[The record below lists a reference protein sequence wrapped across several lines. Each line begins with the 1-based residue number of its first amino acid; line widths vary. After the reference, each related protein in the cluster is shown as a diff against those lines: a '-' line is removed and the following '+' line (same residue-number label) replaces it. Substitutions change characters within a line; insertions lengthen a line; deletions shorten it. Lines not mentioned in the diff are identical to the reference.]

1 MYANWGISKNL
12 RYVMRFCATILMLL
26 GLGSGLSPS
35 RVLGEAVVQ
44 PVRCVEVIT
53 TDDSG
58 GDLSYPS
65 ALFYDADSGEIYVAS
80 PLKNKLVLLT
90 SGYFP
95 YLSIGAGHGLHNLSS
110 CYQKDG
116 RLYVCVG
123 AGKDDRRGHLA
134 VLNGS
139 FLPERKIYF
148 SGFEGS
154 ETFQPR
160 KVVVG
165 DTGNI
170 YVIGLA
176 GSGVVVLDADGNYLR
191 QLEPRDEVLGVL
203 ERAAVISMDVGKNGN
218 LYLLSETMGRVYVYD
233 RNEKFLYKFGQK
245 GGDVGKLARPRG
257 IAVDDRNRRVYVV
270 DYQRHSVSVF
280 SLSGDFM
287 YEFGG
292 MGQGRGWLNY
302 PSDVCVDGFGRVLVA
317 DTFNHRVQVFEIVEG
332 RRPAPTVAMPAV
344 VSPEPAVE
352 TIAITEPEQPGEYVL
367 QVVFARDPDDAKR
380 LHERLAAKSY
390 AVFTDEVDRGD
401 KGVWYRVQIGPF
413 VDSAAAKEV
422 AERLKAE
429 EKLTALVKKR

>member
-1 MYANWGISKNL
+1 MCSRWGISKKL
-12 RYVMRFCATILMLL
+12 RYVMRFRVAILILL
-26 GLGSGLSPS
+26 GLGSGLNPS

-53 TDDSG
+53 ADDAG
-58 GDLSYPS
+58 NDLSYPS
-65 ALFYDADSGEIYVAS
+65 ALFYDADSDEIYITS

-95 YLSIGAGHGLHNLSS
+95 YLAIGAGRGLHNVGS

-139 FLPERKIYF
+139 FLPEKKIYF

-154 ETFQPR
+154 DTFQPR

-165 DTGNI
+165 ETGNL
-170 YVIGLA
+170 YVVGLS
-176 GSGVVVLDADGNYLR
+176 GGGVVVLDAEGNYLR
-191 QLEPRDEVLGVL
+191 HLEPRDEAFGVP
-203 ERAAVISMDVGKNGN
+203 ERASIISMDVGENGN
-218 LYLLSETMGRVYVYD
+218 LYLLSEAMGRVYVYD

-245 GGDVGKLARPRG
+245 GGEAGKLARPRG
-257 IAVDDRNRRVYVV
+257 IAVDDRNRRVFVV
-270 DYQRHSVSVF
+270 DYQRHSVSAF
-280 SLSGDFM
+280 SLPGDFM

-332 RRPAPTVAMPAV
+332 RRSAPAILAAAPPALPV
-344 VSPEPAVE
+344 EASVPEMDQDA
-352 TIAITEPEQPGEYVL
+352 EYVL

-380 LHERLAAKSY
+380 LHERLAAKDY
-390 AVFTDEVDRGD
+390 AVFTEEVDRGD
-401 KGVWYRVQIGPF
+401 KGVWHKVLIGPF
-413 VDSAAAKEV
+413 ADPAAAKEV
-422 AERLKAE
+422 AERLKSE
-429 EKLTALVKKR
+429 ERLTALVKKR